1 MQRIYLESDQVI
13 EYISGNIDDF
23 IQDCVVVN
31 DAKYHHNTD
40 YTSAVS
46 ILKNNILSLEDLS
59 KIKAKRFS
67 EEFLKVMSDHESH
80 ANGSDG
86 ISLAVVGLKDINEDE
101 IEYDPFSTH
110 HIDFVIG
117 SDIKACRS
125 SVNYGNEYISFE
137 QIPAE
142 KIKAVD
148 IRIAK
153 YIDMLLSKKEI
164 DEESIKTLIQRYNC
178 IRNIAISLRQEG
190 LNIPLREMSYNNCS
204 SLDID
209 MVASSPKLVLKS

>member
-67 EEFLKVMSDHESH
+67 E
-80 ANGSDG
+80 
-86 ISLAVVGLKDINEDE
+86 
-101 IEYDPFSTH
+101 
-110 HIDFVIG
+110 
-117 SDIKACRS
+117 
-125 SVNYGNEYISFE
+125 
-137 QIPAE
+137 
-142 KIKAVD
+142 
-148 IRIAK
+148 
-153 YIDMLLSKKEI
+153 
-164 DEESIKTLIQRYNC
+164 
-178 IRNIAISLRQEG
+178 
-190 LNIPLREMSYNNCS
+190 
-204 SLDID
+204 
-209 MVASSPKLVLKS
+209 

>member
-1 MQRIYLESDQVI
+1 MQRIYLESEQVI
-13 EYISGNIDDF
+13 EYVSENIADF
-23 IQDCVVVN
+23 IGECVVVN
-31 DAKYHHNTD
+31 DAKFHHNTN

-46 ILKNNILSLEDLS
+46 ILRNNILSLEELS
-59 KIKAKRFS
+59 KMKSKKFT

-86 ISLAVVGLKDINEDE
+86 ISLAIVGLKDINQDE
-101 IEYDPFSTH
+101 IEYDPFSLH
-110 HIDFVIG
+110 HIDFLID

-137 QIPAE
+137 QIPTE

-153 YIDMLLSKKEI
+153 YIDTLLSKGEI
-164 DEESIKTLIQRYNC
+164 DEESIRTLIQRYNC
-178 IRNIAISLRQEG
+178 IRNIAISLKKEG
-190 LNIPLREMSYNNCS
+190 LDIPLREMSYDNCS

>member
-1 MQRIYLESDQVI
+1 MQRIYLQSDQVI
-13 EYISGNIDDF
+13 DYISESIIEF
-23 IQDCVVVN
+23 IQECVIVN

-46 ILKNNILSLEDLS
+46 IIKNDILSLEELNRLRIKKYSEDL
-59 KIKAKRFS
+59 
-67 EEFLKVMSDHESH
+67 LQVMSDNESH

-86 ISLAVVGLKDINEDE
+86 ISLAVVGLKDLREDE
-101 IEYDPFSTH
+101 IEYDPYSTH

-137 QIPAE
+137 RIPIE

-148 IRIAK
+148 VRIAK
-153 YIDMLLSKKEI
+153 YMDLLLSKGEI
-164 DEESIKTLIQRYNC
+164 NEESIKTLIQRYNC
-178 IRNIAISLRQEG
+178 IRNIAISLREER
-190 LNIPLREMSYNNCS
+190 LNIPLREMSYGNCS

-209 MVASSPKLVLKS
+209 KVASSPKLVLKS